1 MTRAAVTR
9 KARDRKLVALLL
21 RWYGRHARDL
31 PWRQTKDPYPIW
43 VSEIMLQQTRVT
55 AALPYYERFLKEFP
69 DVHALAAAPEAKL
82 LDVWSGLGYYRR
94 VRQMQQAAKVV
105 AAEFDGVFPDTH
117 EGLLALPGIGPYTAA
132 AIGSIAFGL
141 PHAVVDGNVIR
152 VISRLVNEDGDVSRS
167 ATKERL
173 RLRVQALGEAGAPR
187 RFGQFNQAVMELGAT
202 VCAPRNPRCLLCP
215 LQDGCEAR
223 KEGVQESRPVKAK
236 KERLVELE
244 MAVGV
249 VRRGS
254 RYLMRQRPADSSL
267 MPGFWEL
274 PEVTGETVADDCFA
288 GLGVSRNEH
297 LGSFRHGITFRSYR
311 GAVYRGTIRGKPP
324 AGYRWVAEDDLTG
337 MPITT
342 VTRKAL
348 KIALQSKN
356 I

>member
-1 MTRAAVTR
+1 M
-9 KARDRKLVALLL
+9 
-21 RWYGRHARDL
+21 
-31 PWRQTKDPYPIW
+31 
-43 VSEIMLQQTRVT
+43 
-55 AALPYYERFLKEFP
+55 
-69 DVHALAAAPEAKL
+69 
-82 LDVWSGLGYYRR
+82 
-94 VRQMQQAAKVV
+94 VV
-105 AAEFDGVFPDTH
+105 ADHGGAFPDTY

-132 AIGSIAFGL
+132 AIASIAFGL

-152 VISRLVNEDGDVSRS
+152 VISRLINEDGDVGRS

-223 KEGVQESRPVKAK
+223 KAGVQELRPVKEK

-244 MAVGV
+244 MAVAV

-274 PEVTGETVADDCFA
+274 PEATGETLTDDCFA
-288 GLGVSRNEH
+288 ELGISRGEH
-297 LGSFRHGITFRSYR
+297 LGDFRHAITFRSYR
-311 GAVYRGTIRGKPP
+311 GAVCRGTIRGKPP
-324 AGYRWVAEDDLTG
+324 AGYRWVAEGDLTG
-337 MPITT
+337 MPTTT

-348 KIALQSKN
+348 KIALQSKSR
-356 I
+356 

>member
-1 MTRAAVTR
+1 MTRAAVAD
-9 KARDRKLVALLL
+9 KARDKKLVASLL
-21 RWYGRHARDL
+21 RWYGRHFRDL
-31 PWRQTKDPYPIW
+31 PWRRTKDPYPIW

-55 AALPYYERFLKEFP
+55 AALPYYERFLKDFP
-69 DVHALAAAPEAKL
+69 DVNALASAPEAKL
-82 LDVWSGLGYYRR
+82 LEVWSGLGYYRR
-94 VRQMQQAAKVV
+94 ARQMQQAAKVV
-105 AAEFDGVFPDTH
+105 VADFGGVFPDTY
-117 EGLLALPGIGPYTAA
+117 EGLLALPGVGPYTAA

-152 VISRLVNEDGDVSRS
+152 VISRLINEDGDVSRS

-173 RLRVQALGEAGAPR
+173 RLRTQALGEAGAPR

-223 KEGVQESRPVKAK
+223 KAGIQESRPVKAR
-236 KERLVELE
+236 KERSVELQ
-244 MAVGV
+244 MGVVV

-274 PEVTGETVADDCFA
+274 PEVAGEILNDDCFA
-288 GLGVSRNEH
+288 ELGVTRGDY

-311 GAVYRGTIRGKPP
+311 GVVYEGTIRGRLP
-324 AGYRWVAEDDLTG
+324 AGCRWVSAEAFGVL
-337 MPITT
+337 PLTT
-342 VTRKAL
+342 VTTKAL
-348 KIALQSKN
+348 RIALKSVQ
-356 I
+356 